1 LTGQYLAVAL
11 QSCNLIGKLIIIVK
25 KVTEYKKRVCIITKN
40 LLFIVVLFFVT
51 STTATNW
58 FTWLGLAINVG
69 LTNYWPIWK
78 IHNDF
83 QTENSLPAYSFQEVS
98 PLIADWV
105 KEQVTSFGYTQPI
118 KVLVWPFHDSQVA
131 IYKNMIFLGAQ
142 EINELSDGLMSKSD
156 EILRKYR
163 MSLAHETC
171 HMLHNDTAT
180 ETTNPLICATM
191 VQLSSLLVRSRSQP
205 KTALGFLLKNVL
217 AGLTKGLLIKGG
229 YYGTCRFQETRAD
242 TFACEQARDAQDLA
256 AYADSFRLHP
266 QRKDTLTNRMFEL
279 YYVPKHPNIHDRIN
293 TIRMLQKQLQ
303 ETSEK

>member
-1 LTGQYLAVAL
+1 M
-11 QSCNLIGKLIIIVK
+11 CIII
-25 KVTEYKKRVCIITKN
+25 KN
-40 LLFIVVLFFVT
+40 LLFAVILFFVT
-51 STTATNW
+51 STTTVATKW
-58 FTWLGLAINVG
+58 LELLGLAINLG
-69 LTNYWPIWK
+69 LTNYWPVWK

-83 QTENSLPAYSFQEVS
+83 QTENSFPAQSFKEAS

-105 KEQVTSFGYTQPI
+105 KEQVRSFGYTQPI

-142 EINELSDGLMSKSD
+142 EVDELSIGLSSKSE

-180 ETTNPLICATM
+180 ETTNPLISAVV
-191 VQLSSLLVRSRSQP
+191 VQLGSLILPSGKP
-205 KTALGFLLKNVL
+205 KTSLAFLLKNVL

-229 YYGTCRFQETRAD
+229 YYGACRFQETRAD

-266 QRKDTLTNRMFEL
+266 QRKDSLTNRMFEF

-293 TIRMLQKQLQ
+293 TIHMLQKQLQ